1 MLERICLKGYITPQ
15 IAVLAQL
22 VERLLAKQKAAGS
35 RPAYRTNPPVPYLQI
50 FFTCHDDIVYIKT
63 INYLIIF

>member
-1 MLERICLKGYITPQ
+1 LIPIFFYTFQLMLESITRKGYITPQ

-35 RPAYRTNPPVPYLQI
+35 RPAYRTI
-50 FFTCHDDIVYIKT
+50 FFLDSFSY
-63 INYLIIF
+63 

>member
-22 VERLLAKQKAAGS
+22 VERLLE
-35 RPAYRTNPPVPYLQI
+35 TNEN
-50 FFTCHDDIVYIKT
+50 KEK
-63 INYLIIF
+63 

>member
-1 MLERICLKGYITPQ
+1 LIPIFSLYLSIVLESTTLKGYITPQ

-35 RPAYRTNPPVPYLQI
+35 RPAYRTI
-50 FFTCHDDIVYIKT
+50 FFLDSFSY
-63 INYLIIF
+63 

>member
-1 MLERICLKGYITPQ
+1 MLERTTLKGYITPQ

-35 RPAYRTNPPVPYLQI
+35 RPAYRTT
-50 FFTCHDDIVYIKT
+50 FFFDSFYQ
-63 INYLIIF
+63 

>member
-1 MLERICLKGYITPQ
+1 MLESITRKGYITPQ

-35 RPAYRTNPPVPYLQI
+35 RPAYRTNQTNKHKYFL
-50 FFTCHDDIVYIKT
+50 
-63 INYLIIF
+63 

>member
-1 MLERICLKGYITPQ
+1 MLESITRKGYITPQ

-35 RPAYRTNPPVPYLQI
+35 RPAYRTNLYSKNIPNYFYSEL
-50 FFTCHDDIVYIKT
+50 T
-63 INYLIIF
+63 INVILNFNRREL

>member
-35 RPAYRTNPPVPYLQI
+35 RPAYRTNFLLDS
-50 FFTCHDDIVYIKT
+50 FS
-63 INYLIIF
+63 L